1 MQLNLE
7 DKSFLCLLDFN
18 LRFPIIPFK
27 YVGRSTWSVMIKV
40 QFSFQIMT
48 TMNPNSG
55 YFMYETSHY
64 MLALCTNHIH
74 LKSGTECIKS
84 GVFNVIY
91 ELVIGV
97 FHIPK
102 YPAPPGRGAG
112 GLKLVSIVFVLN
124 HSDVIKNYP
133 YSCLFTQNTTLS
145 ENLAIHFLFGT

>member
-1 MQLNLE
+1 MQSNLE

-48 TMNPNSG
+48 TMNPNFR
-55 YFMYETSHY
+55 YFMSETSHY

-74 LKSGTECIKS
+74 LKSGIECIKKWC
-84 GVFNVIY
+84 IY

-102 YPAPPGRGAG
+102 NPASTGRRARLAEA
-112 GLKLVSIVFVLN
+112 GLKFFCFKSLCDKKLPILLSV
-124 HSDVIKNYP
+124 HTKHHIK
-133 YSCLFTQNTTLS
+133 
-145 ENLAIHFLFGT
+145 